1 MFVGNRRHNVKAK
14 KLCVLFALCASQCL
28 AQVQAG
34 RIVGT
39 VTDPNQALVPN
50 ARVVIT
56 NTATNQAQT
65 LTTNG
70 AGDFVLTPANPGTY
84 RVEVSASGFGT
95 SEVSNVEVIVGQ
107 SARVDVSLRIGEAS
121 TKVEVI
127 ATTPLIN
134 TESGTLGQEITNKQ
148 IVELPLNGRSFY
160 ELARLTPGATL
171 LPGTGNLLRIR
182 ANYESGTSISG
193 VRGNQTSFYLDG
205 VDTTDHHQGGTLIQ
219 TSIDALG
226 EFQIQQSEYSAE
238 FRNAGGVL
246 NGTTKSGT
254 NEFHGVLF
262 EFLRNDK
269 LDSRNFFALQRDV
282 LKRNQFGGG
291 IGGPLSIPKL
301 YNGRDRTFFFVNYE
315 GMRQRAG
322 QVFNSLVPS
331 VAQKAGDFSA
341 AGLNTIYD
349 QTTGLPFPGNK
360 IPTSRISPQAQFFAK
375 YIPDPNSA
383 NRAIF
388 APSQSLDQDQFTV
401 RVDQTITSKHK
412 AFVRWSF
419 INYQES
425 DPNAFPGLGYASLN
439 TRGQN
444 VVGALISNL
453 TPSVVH
459 EARFSYLPNAV
470 DLQAFLQGTDFYAK
484 AGVPGFE
491 DTGHRPGVA
500 GSFPDF
506 AWSGYASLSGSTFDQ
521 RPKTQDLKVTEFN
534 DSLTWVKGRHILK
547 FGLQYRHWV
556 PLFTDS
562 GVYEGQWTFNGSMT
576 QNPAKPT
583 GTGDGFADFILGI
596 PYSVGRNFAADTF
609 GGSTNYWH
617 FYAHDDF
624 KVNSRLTLNI
634 GLRYEYSPWL
644 DGYKGQVGTF
654 LPNSAKPIAV
664 QSIDLSAQFAAPTA
678 DKLFGS
684 LIQTCSQAGI
694 AANCTATDHT
704 QFAPRLGF
712 AWRPFGEKTVVR
724 GGYGIFYEVESSGN
738 RVNHNMVP
746 YQLNET
752 VFNDGQRTMANYFT
766 GRPIGGATTAPSLA
780 GGYPNMP
787 MGYDQHWSFGIQR
800 ELPFNSVLEVDYVA
814 NRGVNLYEGNPINDP
829 AAGPGAIQARRPYPL
844 FGGITYNGQDN
855 STIYNSLQAKLQK
868 RTTAGLWYL
877 ISYTWSK
884 SIGVANTPAV
894 GGDYAYERALT
905 SFDIPQNLT
914 VSAGYELPFGKG
926 KPFLSNANPIVHGLL
941 GGWQMQGILVL
952 RSGRPFTPTISRD
965 VANTGI
971 GSQRPNRTGSG
982 KLSNPTIA
990 NWFDKTA
997 FAVPANYTYGNSGAD
1012 ILREDRFK
1020 SLDLSLFKQFQ
1031 IRERM
1036 RIQFR
1041 AEAFN
1046 LTNTPSFGTPG
1057 TNIDTASGGLVTS
1070 TVSAPRNI
1078 QFGLKLNF

>member
-1 MFVGNRRHNVKAK
+1 MKATT
-14 KLCVLFALCASQCL
+14 LCGIFLIAVAPCL
-28 AQVQAG
+28 AQIQAG

-39 VTDPNQALVPN
+39 ITDPNQAVVPN
-50 ARVVIT
+50 AKVVIT
-56 NTATNQAQT
+56 NNETNQSQT

-95 SEVSNVEVIVGQ
+95 AEVNQVEVTVGQ
-107 SARVDVSLRIGEAS
+107 SARVDVALRIGDAA

-127 ATTPLIN
+127 ATTPLLN

-148 IVELPLNGRSFY
+148 ITELPLNGRSFY

-254 NEFHGVLF
+254 NNFHGVLF

-269 LDSRNFFALQRDV
+269 LDARNFFALQRDV

-291 IGGPLSIPKL
+291 IGGPLLIPKL
-301 YNGRDRTFFFVNYE
+301 YNGRNRTFFFGNYE

-322 QVFNSLVPS
+322 QVFNSIVPTN
-331 VAQKAGDFSA
+331 AQRAGDFSA
-341 AGLNTIYD
+341 AGLNALYD
-349 QTTGLPFPGNK
+349 PTTGVPFPGNK
-360 IPTSRISPQAQFFAK
+360 IPANRFSSQAQFFAN
-375 YIPDPNSA
+375 YIPAPNSG

-388 APSQSLDQDQFTV
+388 APSQALDQDQFTA
-401 RVDQTITSKHK
+401 RVDQTITDKHK

-419 INYQES
+419 INYQEN
-425 DPNAFPGLGYASLN
+425 DPNAFPALGYASLN

-453 TPSVVH
+453 TPSIVH
-459 EARFSYLPNAV
+459 EARFSYLPNLV
-470 DLQAFLQGTDFYAK
+470 NLQAFLQGTDFYAK
-484 AGVPGFE
+484 ALVPGFE
-491 DTGHRPGVA
+491 QTGHRPGVA

-506 AWSGYASLSGSTFDQ
+506 AWSGYASMSGSTFDQ

-534 DSLTWVKGRHILK
+534 DSLTWVKGRHIFK
-547 FGLQYRHWV
+547 FGLQFRHWV

-562 GVYEGQWTFNGSMT
+562 GVYEGLWTFNGSIT
-576 QNPAKPT
+576 QNAAKPA
-583 GTGDGFADFILGI
+583 GTGDAYADFVLGI
-596 PYSVGRNFAADTF
+596 PFSVGRNFAADTF
-609 GGSTNYWH
+609 GGSANYWH

-654 LPNSAKPIAV
+654 LPKSAKPIAV

-678 DKLFGS
+678 DNLFGN
-684 LIQTCSQAGI
+684 LIQTCSDAGI
-694 AANCTATDHT
+694 AANCTATAYT
-704 QFAPRLGF
+704 QFAPRVGF
-712 AWRPFGEKTVVR
+712 AWRPIGDKTVVR

-752 VFNDGQRTMANYFT
+752 VFNDGQRTMATFFL

-787 MGYDQHWSFGIQR
+787 MGYDQHWSLGVQQ
-800 ELPFNSVLEVDYVA
+800 ELPFNTVLEADYVA

-829 AAGPGAIQARRPYPL
+829 VAGPGAIQARRPYPI

-855 STIYNSLQAKLQK
+855 STIYNALQVKLQK
-868 RTTAGLWYL
+868 RVTAGLWYL
-877 ISYTWSK
+877 ISYTYSR

-894 GGDYAYERALT
+894 GGDYAYERAAT
-905 SFDIPQNLT
+905 AFDIPQNFT
-914 VSAGYELPFGKG
+914 ASAGYELPFGKG
-926 KPFLSNANPIVHGLL
+926 KRFLSNANGFTNALL
-941 GGWQMQGILVL
+941 GGWQMQGIVVL
-952 RSGRPFTPTISRD
+952 RTGRPFTPTISRD
-965 VANTGI
+965 VSNTGI
-971 GSQRPNRTGSG
+971 GSQRPNRIGSG
-982 KLSNPTIA
+982 QLANPTIS

-997 FAVPANYTYGNSGAD
+997 FTVPANFTYGNSGAD

-1020 SLDLSLFKQFQ
+1020 DLDFSMFKTFQ
-1031 IRERM
+1031 LGERFQL
-1036 RIQFR
+1036 QFR
-1041 AEAFN
+1041 AEVFN
-1046 LTNTPSFGTPG
+1046 LTNTPSFSAPG
-1057 TNIDTASGGLVTS
+1057 TNIDTASGGVVTS
-1070 TVSAPRNI
+1070 TVSSARNI
-1078 QFGLKLNF
+1078 QFALKLNF